1 MTKGLLNTNAGTI
14 PVMHMVAIQGS
25 RIEPITY
32 WIRVGDTV
40 VRGALEQN
48 MARIKYGL
56 TGKVPDGL
64 LVRVSSISSNE
75 EDAYY
80 TQQKFV
86 IAMLLALP
94 PTDRTQL
101 IGRRKL

>member
-40 VRGALEQN
+40 VRGAFEQN
-48 MARIKYGL
+48 MARIRYGL

-64 LVRVSSISSNE
+64 LVRVSSISSNVE
-75 EDAYY
+75 KAYHI
-80 TQQKFV
+80 QQGF
-86 IAMLLALP
+86 ITAMLLALS
-94 PTDRTQL
+94 RTNQEQL
-101 IGRRKL
+101 IGRNAL

>member
-1 MTKGLLNTNAGTI
+1 
-14 PVMHMVAIQGS
+14 MHMVAIQGS
-25 RIEPITY
+25 RVEPITY

-64 LVRVSSISSNE
+64 LVRVSSISNNAQN
-75 EDAYY
+75 AYHI
-80 TQQKFV
+80 QQAF
-86 IAMLLALP
+86 ITAMLSALP
-94 PTDRTQL
+94 LTDRDQL
-101 IGRRKL
+101 IGRNTL